1 MIRQNFFVE
10 CADWKVTVFYE
21 ATEDDSDEIYKE
33 LTRVGISRRNI
44 NRAMRNLNSGNM
56 NNGFTFTNPKTKE
69 SVIVIGTTTTANEF
83 ANTYSHEKGHL
94 VRHISQTLGI
104 DPYGEDEQ
112 YIHGELSSKMFKV
125 GKRFLCDCC
134 RNNTKYIST
143 FFRVFRI

>member
-21 ATEDDSDEIYKE
+21 ATHDDSDEIYKE
-33 LTRVGISRRNI
+33 LTRVGI
-44 NRAMRNLNSGNM
+44 LNSGNM
-56 NNGFTFTNPKTKE
+56 NNGFTFTNQKTKE

-104 DPYGEDEQ
+104 APYGEEEQ